1 MGSSDW
7 KGLRLIFMFNM
18 CLQPL
23 MLVVPDVQDVYTPLQ
38 TDVVVQLSEVRLLSV
53 KFIYLF
59 LNALCWCEAIYNYWY
74 GILFQVFTKFVY
86 FVNSVPST
94 FRATSGEHS
103 NHVSG
108 K

>member
-1 MGSSDW
+1 MHY
-7 KGLRLIFMFNM
+7 
-18 CLQPL
+18 
-23 MLVVPDVQDVYTPLQ
+23 VDVRQ
-38 TDVVVQLSEVRLLSV
+38 
-53 KFIYLF
+53 
-59 LNALCWCEAIYNYWY
+59 AIYNYWY

-94 FRATSGEHS
+94 FRDTSGEHS

>member
-1 MGSSDW
+1 
-7 KGLRLIFMFNM
+7 MFNM

-59 LNALCWCEAIYNYWY
+59 LNALC
-74 GILFQVFTKFVY
+74 
-86 FVNSVPST
+86 
-94 FRATSGEHS
+94 
-103 NHVSG
+103 
-108 K
+108 

>member
-1 MGSSDW
+1 MHY
-7 KGLRLIFMFNM
+7 
-18 CLQPL
+18 
-23 MLVVPDVQDVYTPLQ
+23 VDVRQ
-38 TDVVVQLSEVRLLSV
+38 
-53 KFIYLF
+53 
-59 LNALCWCEAIYNYWY
+59 AIYNYWY